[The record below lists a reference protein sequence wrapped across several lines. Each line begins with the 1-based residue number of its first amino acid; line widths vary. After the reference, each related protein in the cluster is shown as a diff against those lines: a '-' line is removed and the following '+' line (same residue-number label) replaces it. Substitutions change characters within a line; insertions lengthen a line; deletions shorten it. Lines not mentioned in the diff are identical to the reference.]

1 MSGQKTIVLVRRM
14 SMWRGDAKW
23 VHPTMPKGWSDDPT
37 TKKNLDRRVDDTVRL
52 ATKVWHNP
60 SRLAVLIHNH
70 VG

>member
-1 MSGQKTIVLVRRM
+1 
-14 SMWRGDAKW
+14 MWRGDAKW
-23 VHPTMPKGWSDDPT
+23 VHPTMPKGWSDDPN

-52 ATKVWHNP
+52 ATKVWRNP